1 MTIYEVTYK
10 KMGLMW
16 TSLVSF
22 QYLNKMEKDPSFEI
36 ISIR

>member
-10 KMGLMW
+10 KMGIVW

-22 QYLNKMEKDPSFEI
+22 QYLRKMEEDPTFEI
-36 ISIR
+36 ISIN